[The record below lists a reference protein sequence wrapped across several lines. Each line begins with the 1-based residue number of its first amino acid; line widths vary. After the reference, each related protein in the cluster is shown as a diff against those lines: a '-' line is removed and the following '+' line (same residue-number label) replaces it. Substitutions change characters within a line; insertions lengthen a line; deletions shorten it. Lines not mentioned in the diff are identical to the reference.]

1 MAQHLRSLAEMDI
14 RVSAVV
20 LSSLLAFSAACSSNS
35 ASPSP
40 DAGGDGG
47 EPGAPDGTV
56 ADATDDAGDAAGPGR
71 AEAGTDASGE
81 PGDDAGKGIDG
92 TFGAACTASS
102 TCDGGDCL
110 FAIDGGCDAGGR
122 CFYHVVP
129 PGQTECQHATGM
141 CACDGTGTYQL
152 DCEAPGYA
160 EAPVPSPTAFTC
172 AADAGTDGSP
182 DAQ

>member
-1 MAQHLRSLAEMDI
+1 MDT
-14 RVSAVV
+14 RLSAVV
-20 LSSLLAFSAACSSNS
+20 LSSILGFSAACSPSS

-40 DAGGDGG
+40 DAGDDGG
-47 EPGAPDGTV
+47 QAGAPDGTV
-56 ADATDDAGDAAGPGR
+56 ADATDDAGDAGGPAR
-71 AEAGTDASGE
+71 TEAGADASGE
-81 PGDDAGKGIDG
+81 PGDGAGNGIDG

-122 CFYHVVP
+122 CYYHVVP
-129 PGQTECQHATGM
+129 PGQGECQHATSM

-160 EAPVPSPTAFTC
+160 DAPGPRPTAFVGP
-172 AADAGTDGSP
+172 ADAGPDGSQ